1 MRWILDRTRASNCL
15 RAYLAV
21 QDLLLENNRET
32 GIKLSFYLQLR
43 GIQTPFSIGMDKNQR
58 EMYSC
63 NYEGERY
70 GGNSLVEHDLATLI
84 SAASILPYN
93 ILATN
98 LLQGVHQITLGMRA
112 SLPVPTSVSTSADG
126 PWGRIISTG
135 GTQSNISRSGG
146 RAERPGIQIIVASID
161 TQLAAT
167 KAWAIYR
174 LLDGKRHITTT

>member
-1 MRWILDRTRASNCL
+1 M
-15 RAYLAV
+15 
-21 QDLLLENNRET
+21 
-32 GIKLSFYLQLR
+32 SFYLQLR
-43 GIQTPFSIGMDKNQR
+43 GIQTPFSIGMDKNLR

-70 GGNSLVEHDLATLI
+70 NPTSNSLIEHDLATLI
-84 SAASILPYN
+84 SAASILPYS

-98 LLQGVHQITLGMRA
+98 LLQGTHQIALGMRA
-112 SLPVPTSVSTSADG
+112 SLPVPPAGSTIVDG

-135 GTQSNISRSGG
+135 GMMSDINRSGV
-146 RAERPGIQIIVASID
+146 RAERPSVQIIVASLD